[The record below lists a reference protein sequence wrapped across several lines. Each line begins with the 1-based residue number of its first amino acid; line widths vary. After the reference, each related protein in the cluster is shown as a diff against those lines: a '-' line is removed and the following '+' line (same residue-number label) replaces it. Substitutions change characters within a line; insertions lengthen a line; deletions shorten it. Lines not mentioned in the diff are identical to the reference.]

1 MATAAGAI
9 NVGNTVK
16 SAGGNVQL
24 TAGQGDIQVNKDVQ
38 AAKDIAMTTAT
49 GTITVGDT
57 VASTGGNV
65 KLKVGQGDITVG
77 KVVQADN
84 GSIGVQVGMGNIVA
98 ADVTAKVNA
107 NMTVQNGNIRMHD
120 VTAGQDVTVS
130 STVQGS
136 INAHNII
143 SGGITHVALNQGD
156 LFLNLAEGK
165 GVLLKMEN
173 NTEASKVNQVLAEA
187 SGTGTDVAMTGNFI
201 QIGAMAAKGGDAV
214 FELSAMGAGNQELIS
229 GNFFI
234 GSLTSKYGTHMS
246 NLWSNRGYVHVDEGA
261 LLLDDV
267 LAVDK
272 IHLDNAQTDIAIF
285 GRTPTRD
292 GEQLTYWNNLSMA
305 DSKTRSYQLYTDGRV
320 RTHSTVLFDGGM
332 NLYKLYGDNL
342 SVLDMMNERENG
354 RHGVFTFDRRM
365 FTEPGKRLREQVI
378 FDPKMW
384 DFVGWQ
390 SNEEEDV
397 VDKEK

>member
-1 MATAAGAI
+1 
-9 NVGNTVK
+9 
-16 SAGGNVQL
+16 
-24 TAGQGDIQVNKDVQ
+24 
-38 AAKDIAMTTAT
+38 
-49 GTITVGDT
+49 
-57 VASTGGNV
+57 
-65 KLKVGQGDITVG
+65 
-77 KVVQADN
+77 
-84 GSIGVQVGMGNIVA
+84 
-98 ADVTAKVNA
+98 
-107 NMTVQNGNIRMHD
+107 
-120 VTAGQDVTVS
+120 
-130 STVQGS
+130 
-136 INAHNII
+136 
-143 SGGITHVALNQGD
+143 
-156 LFLNLAEGK
+156 
-165 GVLLKMEN
+165 MEN
-173 NTEASKVNQVLAEA
+173 NTEASQVNQVLAEA
-187 SGTGTDVAMTGNFI
+187 GGTGTDVALTGNYI
-201 QIGAMAAKGGDAV
+201 QIGSVKAKGGDAV
-214 FELSAMGAGNQELIS
+214 FELSAMGAGNQKLIS
-229 GNFFI
+229 GNFAI

-246 NLWSNRGYVHVDEGA
+246 NLWSNRGYVHVDEGQ
-261 LLLDDV
+261 LLMDDV

-272 IHLDNAQTDIAIF
+272 IHFDNEQTDIAIF

-354 RHGVFTFDRRM
+354 RHGVFTFDRRL